1 MDISLSWDLGINIG
15 HSGYPHE
22 HKDQQGPLYGRRPQQ
37 QSANQQRVK
46 AEITGKREEEMTMIL
61 PEGGVSSRVEGGC
74 APVAPITVPSVVVTG
89 AGAAQT

>member
-37 QSANQQRVK
+37 QSAHQQRVK
-46 AEITGKREEEMTMIL
+46 AEITGKREEEMIMKSSQREEYPAESKVEAPLL
-61 PEGGVSSRVEGGC
+61 PPSQS
-74 APVAPITVPSVVVTG
+74 PV
-89 AGAAQT
+89 

>member
-1 MDISLSWDLGINIG
+1 MGNNRSMSSCIDRAGDTRHGRRLHMDISLSWDLGINIG

-46 AEITGKREEEMTMIL
+46 AEITGKREEEMIISQR
-61 PEGGVSSRVEGGC
+61 EE
-74 APVAPITVPSVVVTG
+74 
-89 AGAAQT
+89 